1 MMQRQRQPPPPPVA
15 AGMGKQQKMML
26 WIGLGTLGVA
36 AVGTTIFFVTR
47 KKK

>member
-1 MMQRQRQPPPPPVA
+1 MMQAPPPPGIALA
-15 AGMGKQQKMML
+15 ADKKRKQMML

-36 AVGTTIFFVTR
+36 AVGTTVFFVTR